1 MDYYYKELSKLQE
14 EFHDVMQNYP
24 LFSEDIDLIE
34 ERDIK
39 EINELLDKND
49 EFYLKKAISK
59 LKDLIKY
66 IKETSES
73 IKNEYNKFDKLAGVW
88 EKTELVDYDNK
99 KLEVINNNVTKA
111 NKLIKSHN
119 IKDLVEANKIM
130 EELIK
135 ITR

>member
-14 EFHDVMQNYP
+14 EFHDVMHNYP